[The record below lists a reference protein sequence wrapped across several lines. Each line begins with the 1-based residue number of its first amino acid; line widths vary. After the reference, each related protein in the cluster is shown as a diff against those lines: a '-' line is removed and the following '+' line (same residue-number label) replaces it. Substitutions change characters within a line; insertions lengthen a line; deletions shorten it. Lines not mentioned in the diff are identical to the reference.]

1 MESKMKVV
9 DYIVE
14 IIGFGLVILLLI
26 LSMLPT
32 GVI

>member
-1 MESKMKVV
+1 MESTMKIR

-26 LSMLPT
+26 ISM
-32 GVI
+32 I

>member
-1 MESKMKVV
+1 MESKMKIR

-26 LSMLPT
+26 ISM
-32 GVI
+32 I